1 MNKKRVLNCCV
12 HDKKERIG
20 REKQIDIGIEL
31 VFKTQPLF
39 MI

>member
-1 MNKKRVLNCCV
+1 MSGFG
-12 HDKKERIG
+12 DIDIYMIKKERIG